1 MKQIIYAMQF
11 KGQGGPG
18 GSPNVLKAM
27 TSSPSC
33 TITTVI
39 GSEGVHG
46 SVQPAPGGKA
56 AFESEVTVTGETSFL
71 ESGSIRFGDGNHRL
85 RFSTVGQGYLA
96 DSPEPK
102 LKSGAVMW
110 KVEGGEG
117 QFAGASG
124 YITSNFTMDEAGHVT
139 DNFRATED
147 DVDAATPMDAQ
158 NAPTGVWKS
167 RSEREIPTVPTSII
181 FILKEEEQKRRT
193 KSKSAQTNCPP
204 NRIRFSNRTLLTTPY
219 FGSIPS

>member
-1 MKQIIYAMQF
+1 MKQVIYAMQF

-18 GSPNVLKAM
+18 GSPNVLKAT

-33 TITTVI
+33 TLTAVI

-46 SVQPAPGGKA
+46 SVQPAAGGKA
-56 AFESEVTVTGETSFL
+56 SFESEVTVTGDTSFL
-71 ESGSIRFGDGNHRL
+71 ESGTIRFGDGNHRL

-102 LKSGAVMW
+102 LKSGAVTW
-110 KVEGGEG
+110 RVDGGEG

-139 DNFRATED
+139 DNQF
-147 DVDAATPMDAQ
+147 
-158 NAPTGVWKS
+158 GVIYVK
-167 RSEREIPTVPTSII
+167 
-181 FILKEEEQKRRT
+181 
-193 KSKSAQTNCPP
+193 
-204 NRIRFSNRTLLTTPY
+204 
-219 FGSIPS
+219 

>member
-56 AFESEVTVTGETSFL
+56 AFESEVTVTGGVHLVAE
-71 ESGSIRFGDGNHRL
+71 GDEL
-85 RFSTVGQGYLA
+85 IA
-96 DSPEPK
+96 
-102 LKSGAVMW
+102 
-110 KVEGGEG
+110 
-117 QFAGASG
+117 
-124 YITSNFTMDEAGHVT
+124 
-139 DNFRATED
+139 
-147 DVDAATPMDAQ
+147 
-158 NAPTGVWKS
+158 
-167 RSEREIPTVPTSII
+167 
-181 FILKEEEQKRRT
+181 
-193 KSKSAQTNCPP
+193 
-204 NRIRFSNRTLLTTPY
+204 
-219 FGSIPS
+219 

>member
-1 MKQIIYAMQF
+1 MKASTS
-11 KGQGGPG
+11 
-18 GSPNVLKAM
+18 GSSNTV
-27 TSSPSC
+27 
-33 TITTVI
+33 TTVV
-39 GSEGVHG
+39 GADGVQG
-46 SVQPAPGGKA
+46 KIESAAGGQA
-56 AFESEVTVTGETSFL
+56 QFESEVTLTGETSFL

-139 DNFRATED
+139 DNQF
-147 DVDAATPMDAQ
+147 
-158 NAPTGVWKS
+158 GVIYIK
-167 RSEREIPTVPTSII
+167 
-181 FILKEEEQKRRT
+181 
-193 KSKSAQTNCPP
+193 
-204 NRIRFSNRTLLTTPY
+204 
-219 FGSIPS
+219 

>member
-33 TITTVI
+33 TLTTVI

-46 SVQPAPGGKA
+46 SVQPAAGGKA

-85 RFSTVGQGYLA
+85 RFSTVGQGYLGRQ
-96 DSPEPK
+96 P
-102 LKSGAVMW
+102 GAEAQVGSRD
-110 KVEGGEG
+110 VEGRG
-117 QFAGASG
+117 
-124 YITSNFTMDEAGHVT
+124 
-139 DNFRATED
+139 R
-147 DVDAATPMDAQ
+147 
-158 NAPTGVWKS
+158 
-167 RSEREIPTVPTSII
+167 
-181 FILKEEEQKRRT
+181 
-193 KSKSAQTNCPP
+193 
-204 NRIRFSNRTLLTTPY
+204 
-219 FGSIPS
+219 